1 MNHMMPTK
9 LTPEGRIILTLE
21 HGSHLYGQLKRETTL
36 SDRWLMKKLD
46 ELKRVGIIKRKAG
59 WYKLAKPPAIHP
71 YERSLYRRTLQL
83 PQAMDHLLKRCPYIQ
98 AIVLYGSTADGTC
111 GPRSDADLL
120 IVVKNKPL
128 AGAKGEIIE
137 CATELE
143 LTLHINIEP
152 LVLSVDDYLS
162 DVSSMEGGIVYGIT
176 SAYEVLYDRTR
187 GELTRVLHD
196 RAEEIQRDYIYLG
209 GVRQWVRAK

>member
-1 MNHMMPTK
+1 MMPTK

-21 HGSHLYGQLKRETTL
+21 HGCHLYSQLQRETKL

-46 ELKRVGIIKRKAG
+46 ELKRARIIKRGAG

-83 PQAMDHLLKRCPYIQ
+83 PQAVDHLLERCPYIQ
-98 AIVLYGSTADGTC
+98 AIILYGSTADDTC

-120 IVVKNKPL
+120 IVVKDKPL
-128 AGAKGEIIE
+128 AEARGEIIE
-137 CATELE
+137 CANELE

-152 LVLSVDDYLS
+152 LVLSVQDYLS
-162 DVSSMEGGIVYGIT
+162 DVSSTEGGIIYGIT

-187 GELTRVLHD
+187 GEVTRALHN
-196 RAEEIQRDYIYLG
+196 RAEEIRQNYTYLES
-209 GVRQWVRAK
+209 VRQWVRVK

>member
-1 MNHMMPTK
+1 MMPTK

-21 HGSHLYGQLKRETTL
+21 HGAHLYSQLQRETKL

-46 ELKRVGIIKRKAG
+46 ELKRAGIIKREAG
-59 WYKLAKPPAIHP
+59 WYKLAKTPAVHT

-83 PQAMDHLLKRCPYIQ
+83 PQTMDHLLKRCPYIQ

-120 IVVKNKPL
+120 IVVKDKPL
-128 AGAKGEIIE
+128 VEARGEIIE
-137 CATELE
+137 CANELE
-143 LTLHINIEP
+143 LTLHISIEP

-162 DVSSMEGGIVYGIT
+162 DVSSMEGGIIYGIT

-187 GELTRVLHD
+187 GELTRALHD
-196 RAEEIQRDYIYLG
+196 RAEEIRRNYIYLED
-209 GVRQWVRAK
+209 VRQWVKAK

>member
-1 MNHMMPTK
+1 MMPTK

-21 HGSHLYGQLKRETTL
+21 HGCHLYSQLQRETRL

-46 ELKRVGIIKRKAG
+46 ELKREGMIEQEAG
-59 WYKLAKPPAIHP
+59 WYKLTKTPAVHP

-83 PQAMDHLLKRCPYIQ
+83 PWAADHLLGKCPYIQ
-98 AIVLYGSTADGTC
+98 AIILYGSTADGTC

-128 AGAKGEIIE
+128 GKAKGEIIE
-137 CATELE
+137 CANELE
-143 LTLHINIEP
+143 LTLHIGIEP

-162 DVSSMEGGIVYGIT
+162 DVSSMEGGIIYGVT

-196 RAEEIQRDYIYLG
+196 RAEEIRRNYTYLED
-209 GVRQWVRAK
+209 VRQWVRAK